1 MQRTQQALPKA
12 CSNSHLTSHEQ
23 GETTVQDAWPR
34 GRRSLEGVLWKR
46 SLPSISS
53 VLRRWDRSLEHQQQ
67 LRRGGHHLSHA
78 ELVFLAG
85 NAGGHQTHRRLE
97 ARDITAIG
105 QLNDGIGKLAPQALI
120 CSRLLQHSI
129 GRYRPITGGLLEGN
143 GPLPR
148 MRRCLHSRAG
158 DDTTQQHHQKR
169 DRDIAPGQFPGLEGS
184 DVNWSAPPQTMAILG
199 LGSA

>member
-1 MQRTQQALPKA
+1 M
-12 CSNSHLTSHEQ
+12 
-23 GETTVQDAWPR
+23 
-34 GRRSLEGVLWKR
+34 
-46 SLPSISS
+46 
-53 VLRRWDRSLEHQQQ
+53 
-67 LRRGGHHLSHA
+67 RRGSQHLFHA
-78 ELVFLAG
+78 ELLLLAS
-85 NAGGHQTHRRLE
+85 NAGGHQTDRRLE
-97 ARDITAIG
+97 GRDITAIG
-105 QLNDGIGKLAPQALI
+105 QLHDGIGKLAPQALI

-158 DDTTQQHHQKR
+158 NDTTQQHHQKR

>member
-78 ELVFLAG
+78 ELVFLAS
-85 NAGGHQTHRRLE
+85 NAGGHLTNRRLK

-105 QLNDGIGKLAPQALI
+105 QLNDGIGKLAPQALF

-129 GRYRPITGGLLEGN
+129 GGCQRITGSLLEGN

-148 MRRCLHSRAG
+148 LRRCLHSRTS
-158 DDTTQQHHQKR
+158 DDSTQQHHQKR
-169 DRDIAPGQFPGLEGS
+169 SGHNSIKFPSLEGS
-184 DVNWSAPPQTMAILG
+184 GVNWSAPPRTTPILG